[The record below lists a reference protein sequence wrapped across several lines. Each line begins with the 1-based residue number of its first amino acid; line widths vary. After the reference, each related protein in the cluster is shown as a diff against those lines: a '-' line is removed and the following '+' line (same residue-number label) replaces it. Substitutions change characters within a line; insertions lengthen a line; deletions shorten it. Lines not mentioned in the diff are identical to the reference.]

1 MKTGA
6 ANMLSS
12 TFAPQIGLRESSR
25 LPTLSRGAGI
35 SAAELAC
42 LAVCGVLAAFAV
54 GFIHLSLRV
63 PGHAILR
70 GAVPMAMGLAL
81 VPRRWAGIIMA
92 IVAGTTATAMSAAHV
107 GVFPATSMLS
117 VLALGPVLDLALL
130 GKPLG
135 WQLYAR
141 FAAAGAVANL
151 LAFGL
156 KFAGL
161 QLGIETGGRGGGG
174 GGGFGGG
181 GYGGGRGFGGGGGMG
196 GGQVMSFGWTAL
208 LSFLLC
214 GALAGLISGAIWFRA
229 RVHDDLR
236 RN

>member
-1 MKTGA
+1 
-6 ANMLSS
+6 MLSS
-12 TFAPQIGLRESSR
+12 TFAPQIGLQESSR
-25 LPTLSRGAGI
+25 LPSLARRAGI

-42 LAVCGVLAAFAV
+42 LVACGALAAFAV

-70 GAVPMAMGLAL
+70 GALPMAMGFAL
-81 VPRRWAGIIMA
+81 VPRRSAGIITA
-92 IVAGTTATAMSAAHV
+92 LAAGITASLMSAAQV

-135 WQLYAR
+135 WQLYVR
-141 FAAAGAVANL
+141 FATAGAVANL

-156 KFAGL
+156 KMAGL
-161 QLGIETGGRGGGG
+161 QLGIETGGHGGGG
-174 GGGFGGG
+174 GGGH
-181 GYGGGRGFGGGGGMG
+181 GGGGG
-196 GGQVMSFGWTAL
+196 GQLMTFGWTAL
-208 LSFLLC
+208 VSFLIC
-214 GALAGLISGAIWFRA
+214 GGLAGLVSGAVWFRA